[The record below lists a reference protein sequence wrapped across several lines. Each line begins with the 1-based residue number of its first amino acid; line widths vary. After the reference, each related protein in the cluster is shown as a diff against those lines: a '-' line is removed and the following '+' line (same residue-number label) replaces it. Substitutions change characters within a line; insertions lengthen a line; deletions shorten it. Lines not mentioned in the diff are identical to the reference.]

1 MPLIPTLHATGI
13 ATERLVLRQTV
24 CADAA
29 ALLANYEANRAHLA
43 PWEPLRAQQFYTRE
57 AIDERLAEM
66 ARQMAA
72 GTTLS
77 LLLCEPLGGRIIGEC
92 NFTNM
97 VRGPFQACYLGFTI
111 DARDEGK
118 GLMREALAAAIGY
131 VFEKYGLHRI
141 MANHM
146 PANRRSGQLLAR
158 LGFEVEGRARA
169 YLRINGAWE
178 DHVLTAL
185 VAPEIG
191 KTV

>member
-1 MPLIPTLHATGI
+1 MTPAHTLPANGI
-13 ATERLVLRQTV
+13 ATERLVLRQT
-24 CADAA
+24 ARSNAT
-29 ALLANYEANRAHLA
+29 ALLAYYQANRAHLA
-43 PWEPLRAQQFYTRE
+43 PWEPLRPQQFYTRE

-66 ARQMAA
+66 ARRMAA
-72 GTTLS
+72 GTALS

-146 PANRRSGQLLAR
+146 PANQRSGQLLAR

-169 YLRINGAWE
+169 YLKINGAWE

-185 VAPEIG
+185 IAPG
-191 KTV
+191 V